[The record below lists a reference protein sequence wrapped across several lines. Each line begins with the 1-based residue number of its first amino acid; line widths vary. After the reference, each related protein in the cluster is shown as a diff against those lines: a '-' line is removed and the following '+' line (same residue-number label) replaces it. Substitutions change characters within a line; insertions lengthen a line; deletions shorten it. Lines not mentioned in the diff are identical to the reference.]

1 MSHFNNIQNIATI
14 NGYDI
19 VRTADAEDPMSGY
32 ISVMEGTYTHYM
44 KRFVDNKLP
53 ADVRGDHVT
62 ELTAINYARNIAS
75 TMPAAQ

>member
-1 MSHFNNIQNIATI
+1 MGYFENIQSIATI
-14 NGYDI
+14 NGYEI
-19 VRTADAEDPMSGY
+19 VRTADADDPMSGY
-32 ISVMEGTYTHYM
+32 ISVMEGTYTHYI

-75 TMPAAQ
+75 TMPAAH